1 MVRKS
6 PGPDQ
11 LHPRILYE
19 TRDVVLYPLFLIFN
33 QSFKTGVLPYDWKLA
48 EVNTVDVQTEL
59 CMACTCGNHRRIVT
73 YKIFINKQL
82 ISMAY
87 FTTIVTLLFDENDI
101 FISLESS
108 IHALQDGCS
117 ISVGYKI

>member
-1 MVRKS
+1 MVVFSKTLSDSS
-6 PGPDQ
+6 PYFKVTPSCDAEYLRNDTRFKCSYNGILVGPY
-11 LHPRILYE
+11 I
-19 TRDVVLYPLFLIFN
+19 T
-33 QSFKTGVLPYDWKLA
+33 
-48 EVNTVDVQTEL
+48 
-59 CMACTCGNHRRIVT
+59 
-73 YKIFINKQL
+73 
-82 ISMAY
+82 MAY

>member
-1 MVRKS
+1 MGRLGKS
-6 PGPDQ
+6 PAPICIRRPIGWEGFRQ
-11 LHPRILYE
+11 NIAVTFGTE
-19 TRDVVLYPLFLIFN
+19 
-33 QSFKTGVLPYDWKLA
+33 KL
-48 EVNTVDVQTEL
+48 EWYSYTMVKK
-59 CMACTCGNHRRIVT
+59 M
-73 YKIFINKQL
+73 K

>member
-1 MVRKS
+1 MTK
-6 PGPDQ
+6 
-11 LHPRILYE
+11 
-19 TRDVVLYPLFLIFN
+19 TRNQKLIRVTSSNEFL
-33 QSFKTGVLPYDWKLA
+33 KDKC
-48 EVNTVDVQTEL
+48 VDL
-59 CMACTCGNHRRIVT
+59 SDYN
-73 YKIFINKQL
+73 

>member
-1 MVRKS
+1 MVKNFE
-6 PGPDQ
+6 D
-11 LHPRILYE
+11 
-19 TRDVVLYPLFLIFN
+19 
-33 QSFKTGVLPYDWKLA
+33 
-48 EVNTVDVQTEL
+48 
-59 CMACTCGNHRRIVT
+59 M
-73 YKIFINKQL
+73 
-82 ISMAY
+82 SMAY

>member
-1 MVRKS
+1 MRDSDVEIMSACLSVR
-6 PGPDQ
+6 
-11 LHPRILYE
+11 
-19 TRDVVLYPLFLIFN
+19 PLR
-33 QSFKTGVLPYDWKLA
+33 SG
-48 EVNTVDVQTEL
+48 
-59 CMACTCGNHRRIVT
+59 IVC
-73 YKIFINKQL
+73 IIA
-82 ISMAY
+82 MAY

>member
-1 MVRKS
+1 MQNVS
-6 PGPDQ
+6 C
-11 LHPRILYE
+11 
-19 TRDVVLYPLFLIFN
+19 
-33 QSFKTGVLPYDWKLA
+33 SAKL
-48 EVNTVDVQTEL
+48 NL
-59 CMACTCGNHRRIVT
+59 
-73 YKIFINKQL
+73 
-82 ISMAY
+82 SMAY

>member
-1 MVRKS
+1 MGVNRKCKTHQARDFPVR
-6 PGPDQ
+6 Q
-11 LHPRILYE
+11 QA
-19 TRDVVLYPLFLIFN
+19 TRLKWSEAP
-33 QSFKTGVLPYDWKLA
+33 
-48 EVNTVDVQTEL
+48 
-59 CMACTCGNHRRIVT
+59 
-73 YKIFINKQL
+73 

>member
-1 MVRKS
+1 V
-6 PGPDQ
+6 GQ
-11 LHPRILYE
+11 GC
-19 TRDVVLYPLFLIFN
+19 VVLY
-33 QSFKTGVLPYDWKLA
+33 GVVILWSWGSHVVCPFCRTSLSLVY
-48 EVNTVDVQTEL
+48 
-59 CMACTCGNHRRIVT
+59 
-73 YKIFINKQL
+73 